1 MPTNLEFLKK
11 TDIMENF
18 IIVSAIVHAYVFA
31 ILFFM
36 KKQISSRI
44 LGLYMLSFFV
54 QSFLFANFHIF
65 KIHALTPY
73 FYLLITS
80 ISLIDF
86 PLIFL
91 YVKMISEVN
100 YKWSRVYLLHFLPVI
115 SIFIFQFIAYFSLSP
130 EIKELLYFPKEV
142 TYFEP
147 ELSNFFF
154 VYSISITILLAQ
166 VFVYTVLMI
175 RKLIIH
181 KRNIEKYYSY
191 KEHISL
197 NWLLGFVILYL
208 SYYLFEVIIFTFRI
222 IEVTEV
228 AYFSMVSLHI
238 FIIGIWGLKQR
249 EIYGKVSIDNTIISK
264 FPYIVKVK
272 KPETTSVKKEQE
284 SSEISHDDKE
294 IENIDT
300 DKRQTLLSPKL
311 RDDLA
316 DKIRAMMEINKLFLN
331 PELSLEEL
339 ASELNVHKNYVS
351 FVVNEVFNKNFYN
364 FINSY
369 RINEARKMLSDPEFN
384 HLSIEGIAKSCGY
397 KSRNVFYPLFKKE
410 TGLTPLEFKT
420 KYQTKS

>member
-1 MPTNLEFLKK
+1 
-11 TDIMENF
+11 MENF

-100 YKWSRVYLLHFLPVI
+100 YKWSRVYLLHFFPALL
-115 SIFIFQFIAYFSLSP
+115 IFILQFAAYFSLSP
-130 EIKELLYFPKEV
+130 NLQELLYFPKEV

-147 ELSNFFF
+147 NLSKFFS
-154 VYSISITILLAQ
+154 VYGISITILLGQ

-264 FPYIVKVK
+264 FPFLIKIK
-272 KPETTSVKKEQE
+272 KSETPMPEKIEQD
-284 SSEISHDDKE
+284 SSDISNDDKE

-300 DKRQTLLSPKL
+300 DKRQTLLSPKM

-316 DKIRAMMEINKLFLN
+316 DKIRVMMEINKLFLN

-410 TGLTPLEFKT
+410 TGQTPLEFKT
-420 KYQTKS
+420 KSQAKS